1 MKRVIFI
8 LLFIIISGIT
18 LSSANFI
25 KVFNCPSFNV
35 YLKQEFKNNNL
46 IVTGKIENLYYIP
59 LIDIIGYVDGISDNK
74 VIEKRKFYIPY
85 IGEWQDVD
93 SKKTFKVVF
102 KKGKN
107 IKKLKF
113 TINFNYA
120 SWKESMD
127 NYEYFTVKVLNK

>member
-1 MKRVIFI
+1 MKRII
-8 LLFIIISGIT
+8 LVLFYIILFCIPLFSD
-18 LSSANFI
+18 NFV
-25 KVFNCPSFNV
+25 KVYNCPSFNF
-35 YLKQEFKNNNL
+35 YLSQKFKGNNL
-46 IVTGKIENLYYIP
+46 VITGKIENLYYVP
-59 LIDIIGYVDGISDNK
+59 LIDIIGYVDGIKDNQ

-93 SKKTFKVVF
+93 SKKTFKIVF
-102 KKGKN
+102 KKGKS

-127 NYEYFTVKVLNK
+127 NYEYFTVKVSNK